1 MSSQKQYPWIARDY
15 PRCTGCRRCEI
26 VCSLHHEGKIWPEAS
41 RIRVFMLVPGV
52 EVPHLCAQCDDYPCI
67 ESCPVSA
74 LSVDDETSAV
84 IVDREKCTGC
94 SLCIEACSGQI
105 PFLHPE
111 DGKAVICDLCDGEPE
126 CVQVCQ
132 SARFDALTMAIE
144 PMSISRKLFA
154 ITPEEMTKDLAVNIY
169 GEKGEE
175 LI

>member
-1 MSSQKQYPWIARDY
+1 
-15 PRCTGCRRCEI
+15 
-26 VCSLHHEGKIWPEAS
+26 
-41 RIRVFMLVPGV
+41 MLVPGV
-52 EVPHLCAQCDDYPCI
+52 EVPHLCAQCDDYPCV

-74 LSVDDETSAV
+74 LSVDGKTSAV

-94 SLCIEACSGQI
+94 SLCIEACPGQI

-126 CVQVCQ
+126 CVEVCQ
-132 SARFDALTMAIE
+132 SARFDALIKAIE

-169 GEKGEE
+169 GERGEE